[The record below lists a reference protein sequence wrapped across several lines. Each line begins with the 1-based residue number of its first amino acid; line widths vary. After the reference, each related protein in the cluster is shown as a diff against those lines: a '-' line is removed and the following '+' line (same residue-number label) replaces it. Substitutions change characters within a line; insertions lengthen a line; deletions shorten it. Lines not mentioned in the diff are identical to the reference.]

1 MFSKISVV
9 ASGPVHS
16 AQMDCSGWPGFL
28 QGVDNWFFKV
38 ACHSSRCQSRFCFN
52 FFEKFFIVF
61 LSFRP
66 QKSIINWHTHS
77 FSFVRAYNTC
87 RNYYEL
93 GIRRV
98 AHDLKELSSN
108 VILVQF
114 LNEHISSN
122 DLKSHYK
129 AAPWKFHQW
138 TPRSPWVKE
147 GRFVDRNEVDQ
158 YPLHQF
164 RCCI

>member
-66 QKSIINWHTHS
+66 QKCIINWHTHS

-108 VILVQF
+108 VILVMWTFEWTYKQQWPKIT
-114 LNEHISSN
+114 LQGSS
-122 DLKSHYK
+122 LKVPSMNTEESMSK
-129 AAPWKFHQW
+129 G
-138 TPRSPWVKE
+138 RSLC
-147 GRFVDRNEVDQ
+147 R
-158 YPLHQF
+158 
-164 RCCI
+164 